1 MITIPQIVGV
11 SSCALVLCISLSYAY
26 AAHPQA
32 ETSPSDDRGSQ
43 GNQEIIRGDSTPRKG
58 DEKVDETK
66 VKEDTKKA
74 KHALDKRNA
83 NGQEEMGEK
92 DQVPLRTLQT
102 H

>member
-32 ETSPSDDRGSQ
+32 APDQSDDRGSQ
-43 GNQEIIRGDSTPRKG
+43 GNQDMIKGDSTPLKG

-66 VKEDTKKA
+66 AKEDTKKS
-74 KHALDKRNA
+74 KPELDKRNA

-92 DQVPLRTLQT
+92 NTVPLRTLQT